1 MNKWLI
7 LVSGFRS
14 VSLFKLS
21 QSDLLSNSS
30 KKNFVKYFLSRI
42 NYKETMSEENFI
54 DETGALGPF
63 NLDDTIPEPQEVPEH
78 SELKK
83 PGRKKN
89 DVWKYFEEAD
99 TRKGGH
105 SPSVCKYCGDAYA
118 RGRVPDMI
126 AHLALQCESVDAS
139 VKEYYL
145 RELAAGNNRS
155 EQSATNLTKKRK
167 LNVEIATGIQPKI
180 TSKLQNS
187 TIDPG
192 QRNLCNQALT
202 QFFVCCGIPFAT
214 VESPFFI
221 DLIKNLC
228 AGYKLPDRR
237 TLSNDWLNNETARIK
252 VNVEDILKKQENLSL
267 GKFFNN
273 YCFILYF

>member
-1 MNKWLI
+1 
-7 LVSGFRS
+7 
-14 VSLFKLS
+14 
-21 QSDLLSNSS
+21 
-30 KKNFVKYFLSRI
+30 
-42 NYKETMSEENFI
+42 MSEANFI
-54 DETGALGPF
+54 DETEALGPF
-63 NLDDTIPEPQEVPEH
+63 ILDDDIIPELPEYL
-78 SELKK
+78 ETKK

-89 DVWKYFEEAD
+89 EVWKHFEEAD
-99 TRKGGH
+99 TRKGEH
-105 SPSVCKYCGDAYA
+105 SPSVCKYCGDTHA
-118 RGRVPDMI
+118 RGRVQDMM

-145 RELAAGNNRS
+145 RELARNNQS
-155 EQSATNLTKKRK
+155 EQSPTKLTKKWK
-167 LNVEIATGIQPKI
+167 INEEIAIGIQPKI

-187 TIDPG
+187 SIDPG

-221 DLIKNLC
+221 DLIKNLY

-237 TLSNDWLNNETARIK
+237 TLSNDWLNNEAARIN

-273 YCFILYF
+273 YCFILYFYANANHVYNPNLKY

>member
-1 MNKWLI
+1 
-7 LVSGFRS
+7 
-14 VSLFKLS
+14 
-21 QSDLLSNSS
+21 
-30 KKNFVKYFLSRI
+30 
-42 NYKETMSEENFI
+42 MSEENFI